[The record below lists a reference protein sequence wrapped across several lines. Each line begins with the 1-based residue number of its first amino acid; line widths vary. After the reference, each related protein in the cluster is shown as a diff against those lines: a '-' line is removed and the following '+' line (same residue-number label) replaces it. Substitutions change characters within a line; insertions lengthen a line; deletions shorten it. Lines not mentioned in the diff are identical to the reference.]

1 MAIAFPSMVS
11 TTGGTKT
18 TSGLYTFHTFTTT
31 DNFVIESS
39 VTADVLVVAGGGGG
53 GGFGGGAGGG
63 AGGLIYKPSHTF
75 STGTY
80 LVTVGSGGPGGLYSG
95 GQGTVGVDSSIT
107 TLFVAK
113 GGGGGAGARRGTAG
127 GNGGSGGGGSTD
139 DRAFYSHGSA
149 TQSSQSGDSG
159 TYGFGYNG
167 GDTLGYYSGGGGGG
181 AGAVGTTTLGPGGG
195 AGYPPSVYGNGGIGK
210 LISGFESWGTN
221 SSNTLTGSRGYFAG
235 GGGGGFSGYSVGGTG
250 GGGSGN
256 GINGTANTGGG
267 GGGDSSNSD
276 GGNGGKGIVILRI
289 LTSSLQINTYTVL
302 NPGSSSGGTKTTSGS
317 NTVHTFTS
325 SGSFTIGSSMT
336 ADILIVAGGG
346 AGGGGD
352 GGGAGG
358 GGGGAGGL
366 VYYSGQTLSSGTYTI
381 TVGGA
386 GAPGASNGNGKGGN
400 GTNSSVTGLTA
411 AVGGGGG
418 GSYYNNGTTLNIGAD
433 GGSGGGGTYGGFGTG
448 AGGNG
453 TTSPARQGYNGG
465 SQTGGSNAGG
475 GGGGAGAAGSNAGSA
490 VDGGGNGGVGL
501 SYSINGTATYYA
513 GGGGGGTRNS
523 YNGNGNGGTGGGGRG
538 GWNTAG
544 TATTGTT
551 NTGGGGGGVGGSTT
565 GAGAA
570 GGSGI
575 VIISYTTSSYTVSGD
590 TWTYNGTA
598 WQRPRGSLGPTGPS
612 GPTGNGVNDVPRIT
626 SRLGKVFYASG
637 GTITLT
643 GTDFVSG
650 CTVYIG
656 TTAATTTT
664 VDSSTQIT
672 AVIPSGIASGTY
684 FIYIYNP
691 DGSNGF
697 LPNGLT
703 IPARS
708 GSLSFNGSTNYLEI
722 TDSSIINFSSSSN
735 YTVEAWIYPTVA
747 LPTGYSQVIAGSG
760 YGFTMGFYK
769 GGSFTV
775 GTLYI
780 TNNSAGFTHGGTP
793 NINAWNHIAYVN
805 IASTGSSVYL
815 NGVQTGTDSAYSFPA
830 ANTFIGANN
839 DGSQKFTGYISNLR
853 VVKGTAVY
861 TGTSFTVPTLP
872 LTAISGTQLL
882 LNTTYDSNYLKDNS
896 SNNFTI
902 TNYGSVPSSALTP
915 FGS

>member
-1 MAIAFPSMVS
+1 MAITFPSMTS

-31 DNFVIESS
+31 DNFVIESG

-80 LVTVGSGGPGGLYSG
+80 LVTVGSGGPGGLANPG
-95 GQGTVGVDSSIT
+95 QGTQGQGTVGSDSSIT

-139 DRAFYSHGSA
+139 DRAFFSHGSA

-159 TYGFGYNG
+159 TYGFGFNG

-195 AGYPPSVYGNGGIGK
+195 AGYPPSVYGHGGIGK

-221 SSNTLTGSRGYFAG
+221 SSNTFTGSLGYFAG
-235 GGGGGFSGYSVGGTG
+235 GGGGGLGGGSFGGPG
-250 GGGSGN
+250 GGGSGV
-256 GINGTANTGGG
+256 GIGLNGTANTGGG
-267 GGGDSSNSD
+267 GGGDSQNGD

-289 LTSSLQINTYTVL
+289 LTSSLQVNTYTD
-302 NPGSSSGGTKTTSGS
+302 S
-317 NTVHTFTS
+317 N
-325 SGSFTIGSSMT
+325 
-336 ADILIVAGGG
+336 
-346 AGGGGD
+346 
-352 GGGAGG
+352 
-358 GGGGAGGL
+358 
-366 VYYSGQTLSSGTYTI
+366 
-381 TVGGA
+381 
-386 GAPGASNGNGKGGN
+386 
-400 GTNSSVTGLTA
+400 SV
-411 AVGGGGG
+411 
-418 GSYYNNGTTLNIGAD
+418 
-433 GGSGGGGTYGGFGTG
+433 
-448 AGGNG
+448 
-453 TTSPARQGYNGG
+453 
-465 SQTGGSNAGG
+465 
-475 GGGGAGAAGSNAGSA
+475 
-490 VDGGGNGGVGL
+490 
-501 SYSINGTATYYA
+501 
-513 GGGGGGTRNS
+513 
-523 YNGNGNGGTGGGGRG
+523 
-538 GWNTAG
+538 
-544 TATTGTT
+544 
-551 NTGGGGGGVGGSTT
+551 
-565 GAGAA
+565 
-570 GGSGI
+570 
-575 VIISYTTSSYTVSGD
+575 

-598 WQRPRGSLGPTGPS
+598 WQRPRGTLGPTGPS

-626 SRLGKVFYASG
+626 SRLGNVSNASG

-691 DGSNGF
+691 DGSSGF

-703 IPARS
+703 IPVRS

-747 LPTGYSQVIAGSG
+747 LPSGYSQIIAGSG
-760 YGFTMGFYK
+760 YGFTMGFLK
-769 GGSFTV
+769 SIPVFPNGV
-775 GTLYI
+775 IYI
-780 TNNSAGFTHGGTP
+780 TNNSAGFAHGGTP
-793 NINAWNHIAYVN
+793 TLNTWNHIAYVN

-830 ANTFIGANN
+830 ANTFIGANY
-839 DGSQKFTGYISNLR
+839 DGSQKVTGYISNLR

-861 TGTSFTVPTLP
+861 TGTSFTVPTSP